1 MEQLCLQLNQLE
13 QDAKNKKPSKQIKKK
28 SINFPNLKFIIIHFL
43 SKITTPS
50 AFANYDQFHAN
61 ISSNIDVD
69 PFQTVDP
76 FASQSD
82 IGSSTTTNDWF
93 QSSNNVPTT
102 NYPFGSKIEFPN
114 TKNTAP
120 KAKSSSVD
128 PWSGT
133 TTTTTTTITNKN
145 GNIWT
150 PFNTTNDESQNVF
163 NENSS
168 SGTIRYQA
176 LDDYKSERSD
186 DMSMSTGDIMTVKI
200 FLAYAERIIL
210 TPSSTNENVNDTTL
224 QLAIGWFPRNYI
236 RPAIEIEIQNN
247 KNSTKNTPTS
257 EKPLNFP
264 IYANDVSSN
273 DGDVAIYPFEATES
287 TDLSFNIDGQEKSP
301 FQETAIAITSFH
313 TNAEDRLS
321 FDQG

>member
-1 MEQLCLQLNQLE
+1 MLNVLCN
-13 QDAKNKKPSKQIKKK
+13 
-28 SINFPNLKFIIIHFL
+28 
-43 SKITTPS
+43 
-50 AFANYDQFHAN
+50 
-61 ISSNIDVD
+61 
-69 PFQTVDP
+69 
-76 FASQSD
+76 
-82 IGSSTTTNDWF
+82 
-93 QSSNNVPTT
+93 
-102 NYPFGSKIEFPN
+102 
-114 TKNTAP
+114 
-120 KAKSSSVD
+120 
-128 PWSGT
+128 
-133 TTTTTTTITNKN
+133 
-145 GNIWT
+145 
-150 PFNTTNDESQNVF
+150 
-163 NENSS
+163 
-168 SGTIRYQA
+168 
-176 LDDYKSERSD
+176 
-186 DMSMSTGDIMTVKI
+186 
-200 FLAYAERIIL
+200 L

-224 QLAIGWFPRNYI
+224 QLAVMTLADHQGKQLINIYRFKKIGWFPRNYI